1 MSTLLTATIL
11 LACALA
17 GLLDRAEAN
26 ATGAPA
32 GACTSMMP
40 SHNGVPAQ
48 QGTVPFTIGHN
59 IPDVFQPMTEYT
71 VTISS
76 NPATTIR
83 GIFCQVRE
91 PGDSTRVYGLFKP
104 RSSSLK
110 AGACTE
116 TFSGT
121 AGEATITHSERLSG
135 NSIAFGWT
143 SPSNGTTLPA
153 NLHVVCTVVHMMP
166 TFWVQIPS
174 TNFSAPA
181 SPSTAASSSVT
192 VPYNTS
198 ATAATTAATT
208 ATTYT
213 GTTAVPATT
222 STAAASRVT
231 TINGWLCLASILLT
245 FSPFTGR
252 LLAILFK

>member
-1 MSTLLTATIL
+1 MSTLLTAAIL

-17 GLLDRAEAN
+17 GLLNRAEAY

-40 SHNGVPAQ
+40 SHNAASAQ
-48 QGTVPFTIGHN
+48 QGPGPFTIDHN
-59 IPDVFQPMTEYT
+59 IPGVFQPATSYL

-76 NPATTIR
+76 NSSMDIR
-83 GIFCQVRE
+83 GLFCQVRE
-91 PGDSTRVYGLFKP
+91 PGDSKQVYGLFKP
-104 RSSSLK
+104 VSPLK

-116 TFSGT
+116 TFPGT
-121 AGEATITHSERLSG
+121 AGEATITHLERI
-135 NSIAFGWT
+135 NSIRIGFDWI

-153 NLHVVCTVVHMMP
+153 NLHVVCTVVHRMD

-174 TNFSAPA
+174 TTFSAPA

-198 ATAATTAATT
+198 ATAATT

-252 LLAILFK
+252 LLAILFN